1 MNKLNSVLRRLRCG
15 STARGG
21 NRAMALAIVLGICPT
36 SAFPET
42 QVRGSPEAVRI
53 EAKNASIEEI
63 LTALRSSFGLQYQ
76 STGKLEK
83 QVTGTYAGPLQRV
96 LVRLLEGNDFFLKT
110 VDGRIEVTVLET
122 RQPTLSAAASSPAPA
137 SSKAATTVPAAPA
150 AIAART
156 RVADAQVPAATSA
169 EPPSLAI
176 KVADVSASVPGPILV
191 AEGPVPVL
199 STTRGSAEGPVPV
212 PSATQ
217 GSAEG
222 PVPVPSATQ
231 GSAVPTLKPTL
242 SSVAPPTASS
252 ASVQGLVPSPTSI
265 AP

>member
-122 RQPTLSAAASSPAPA
+122 RQPTLSAAASSPA
-137 SSKAATTVPAAPA
+137 

-217 GSAEG
+217 GSA
-222 PVPVPSATQ
+222 
-231 GSAVPTLKPTL
+231 VPTLKPTL